1 MYEVALYVHKL
12 LAYSWIGGSIFLF
25 AMGLYIRDK
34 EAIKIVYGYIGPFY
48 GYFEVIVLI
57 GLLSTGIYFFNVNNF
72 SSVLLN
78 GSDLSF
84 FIKGKIALA
93 LSIVIMTFVH
103 LIISFGS
110 INKERSFMQK
120 IISRISSM
128 MIFFLN
134 LGMIYVAM
142 KIGKIL

>member
-1 MYEVALYVHKL
+1 MYEIALYIHKL
-12 LAYSWIGGSIFLF
+12 LAYSWIGGSVFLF
-25 AMGLYIRDK
+25 AMGIYMRDK
-34 EAIKIVYGYIGPFY
+34 EAIKIVYSYIGPFY
-48 GYFEVIVLI
+48 GYFEVVILI

-72 SSVLLN
+72 SSVLLS

-84 FIKGKIALA
+84 FIKEKIALA

-103 LIISFGS
+103 LVISFGS
-110 INKERSFMQK
+110 INKERTTMQK

-134 LGMIYVAM
+134 LIMVYVAM